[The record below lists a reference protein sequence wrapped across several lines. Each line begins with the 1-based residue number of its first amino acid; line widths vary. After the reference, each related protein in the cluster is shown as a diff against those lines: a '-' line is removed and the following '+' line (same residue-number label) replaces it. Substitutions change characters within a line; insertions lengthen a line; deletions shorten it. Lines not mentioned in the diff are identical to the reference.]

1 MLNVLEN
8 YERIKMKIII
18 EPTENVNWF
27 SAKVKTIK
35 GVHTF
40 EGTKNNLNYDINYF
54 LISNGFQKQD
64 IKTIVKN
71 HE

>member
-1 MLNVLEN
+1 MLNVLDN
-8 YERIKMKIII
+8 YERIEMKIII

-27 SAKVKTIK
+27 LAKVETTK
-35 GVHTF
+35 GVYIF

-54 LISNGFQKQD
+54 LISNGFQKQN

-71 HE
+71 RG

>member
-27 SAKVKTIK
+27 SAKVETIK

-40 EGTKNNLNYDINYF
+40 EGTKRR
-54 LISNGFQKQD
+54 
-64 IKTIVKN
+64 
-71 HE
+71 